1 MKFHFGLLRTKLAR
15 RVVWLFCLAALIP
28 IIAVALFSLGYVS
41 ERYLPHVIILSLL
54 VILLLSIS
62 LIRHC
67 MVPLKQLISGTQ
79 RVANGEFNKPVKIGT
94 RDELETLANAFNAMS
109 ARVGK
114 RVNALTI
121 LSEIDQ
127 LILSSPNIE
136 TALLTIL
143 KRIPQVVPCEFL
155 SIALIDKLES
165 SEGRAYFSHADF
177 KEKPGLKKI
186 DITPDEKKKVLEHD
200 NTFVI
205 NLQDES
211 WRFLDLFKKKGVSV
225 AQIFP
230 VTLDGKLTAILSL
243 GYTIKVL
250 LNDEDIEHLHRITA
264 RLASALETA
273 DRDERLY
280 RQAYFDGLT
289 ELPNRQLLEDRLDQY
304 IMHAHRDN
312 QFISVLYIDLDR
324 FKNIN
329 DTLGHTIG
337 DKLLQDTAV
346 RLTRCVRETDTV
358 ARLSGDEFVVVLS
371 NITEPKDARL
381 IAEHII
387 ARISESFNIDS
398 HEIFITPSIGISLY
412 PTDGTNTEVLL
423 KHADAAMYRAKQ
435 SGRGSY
441 KFYEEKMNIEDMKR
455 SQMEQDLRHAL
466 ARDEFELVYQPQ
478 FDLNTGKIIGVE
490 ALIRWNHTKQ
500 GTILP
505 SNFIPLAEDTGLIE
519 PIGEWILRTACRQY
533 KAWQEEGLIID
544 RLAINVSNR
553 QFMRRKFADT
563 VYKSLTATGMSPERL
578 ELEITESLLM
588 DDRIDTV
595 YILDELHSMGVKL
608 AIDDFGTGYT
618 SLGYL
623 KRLPVDALKIDQSF
637 ITEVPISEDAI
648 TITNSI
654 IAMAHAF
661 KVNVIAEG
669 VENEQQLFMLRSQ
682 KCDSVQGFYFAQPMP
697 PAEFEAYLKQKN

>member
-1 MKFHFGLLRTKLAR
+1 MKFHYGLLRTKLAR
-15 RVVWLFCLAALIP
+15 RVIGLFCLAALAP
-28 IIAVALFSLGYVS
+28 IIALALFFHGYLS
-41 ERYLPHVIILSLL
+41 DEYLPQVIILSLL
-54 VILLLSIS
+54 VILFLSIS

-67 MVPLKQLISGTQ
+67 MVPLKKLINGAQ
-79 RVANGEFNKPVKIGT
+79 QVASGEFNKPVKIGT
-94 RDELETLANAFNAMS
+94 RDELEILANAFNAMS
-109 ARVGK
+109 SRVGK

-121 LSEIDQ
+121 LAEIDQ
-127 LILSSPNIE
+127 LIISSPNIE

-143 KRIPQVVPCEFL
+143 KRVPQIVPCEFL
-155 SIALIDKLES
+155 SIALVDNIES
-165 SEGRAYFSHADF
+165 NVGRAYFSHAEF

-186 DITPDEKKKVLEHD
+186 DITPEEKKKVLEHD

-205 NLQDES
+205 NLQEET
-211 WRFLDLFKKKGVSV
+211 WHFLDRFKNKGVSV
-225 AQIFP
+225 VQVFP

-243 GYTIKVL
+243 GYTIKIL
-250 LNDEDIEHLHRITA
+250 LNDEDIEHLHVITH
-264 RLASALETA
+264 RLATALETA

-280 RQAYFDGLT
+280 RQAYFDALT
-289 ELPNRQLLEDRLDQY
+289 NLPNRQLLEDRLDQY
-304 IMHAHRDN
+304 IMHAHRMN
-312 QFISVLYIDLDR
+312 QIIGVLYIDLDR

-329 DTLGHTIG
+329 DTLGHSVG
-337 DKLLQDTAV
+337 DKLLQDTAE

-358 ARLSGDEFVVVLS
+358 ARLSGDEFIVVLS
-371 NITEPKDARL
+371 NITEPKDARI

-387 ARISESFNIDS
+387 TRISESFKINL
-398 HEIFITPSIGISLY
+398 HEIFITPSVGIALY
-412 PTDGTNTEVLL
+412 PSDGTNTESLL
-423 KHADAAMYRAKQ
+423 KHADAAMYQAKK

-441 KFYEEKMNIEDMKR
+441 KFYEEKMNVEDMKR

-466 ARDEFELVYQPQ
+466 ARSEFELVYQPQ
-478 FDLNTGKIIGVE
+478 FDLKTGKIIGVE
-490 ALIRWNHTKQ
+490 ALVRWNHTKH
-500 GTILP
+500 GTLLP
-505 SNFIPLAEDTGLIE
+505 SHFIPLAEDTGLIE

-533 KAWQEEGLIID
+533 KAWQEEGFIID

-553 QFMRRKFADT
+553 QFMQRKFADT
-563 VYKSLTATGMSPERL
+563 VYKSLTATGMAPERL

-588 DDRIDTV
+588 DDRIDTI
-595 YILDELHSMGVKL
+595 YILDELHNMGIKL

-637 ITEVPISEDAI
+637 ITDVPISEDAI

-682 KCDSVQGFYFAQPMP
+682 KCDSVQGFYFAQPMLP
-697 PAEFEAYLKQKN
+697 TEFEAYLKRNT

>member
-1 MKFHFGLLRTKLAR
+1 MTFQYGFLRSKLAR
-15 RVVWLFCLAALIP
+15 RVIRLFCLAALVP
-28 IIAVALFSLGYVS
+28 IIATALLSFGFVS
-41 ERYLPHVIILSLL
+41 DNFLPHIIILSLL

-62 LIRHC
+62 LVRHC
-67 MVPLKQLISGTQ
+67 MVPLKQLINGTQ
-79 RVANGEFNKPVKIGT
+79 RVADGEFNKPVEFVT

-109 ARVGK
+109 SRLGK

-143 KRIPQVVPCEFL
+143 KRIPQIVPCEFL
-155 SIALIDKLES
+155 SIALVDKLES
-165 SEGRAYFSHADF
+165 NVGRAYFSHADF

-186 DITPDEKKKVLEHD
+186 DLSPGEKEKILEHD
-200 NTFVI
+200 STFVI

-211 WRFLDLFKKKGVSV
+211 WRFLDRFKNKGVLV
-225 AQIFP
+225 AQVFP

-243 GYTIKVL
+243 GYTIKIL
-250 LNDEDIEHLHRITA
+250 LNDEDIKHLHIITS

-280 RQAYFDGLT
+280 RQAYFDALT
-289 ELPNRQLLEDRLDQY
+289 KLPNRQLLEDRLAQY
-304 IMHAHRDN
+304 ILHAHREN
-312 QFISVLYIDLDR
+312 QIIGVLYIDLDR

-329 DTLGHTIG
+329 DTLGHSVG
-337 DKLLQDTAV
+337 DKLLQDTAE

-358 ARLSGDEFVVVLS
+358 ARLSGDEFIVVLS
-371 NITEPKDARL
+371 NITEPKDARI

-387 ARISESFNIDS
+387 SRISESFNINL
-398 HEIFITPSIGISLY
+398 HEIFITPSVGIALY
-412 PTDGTNTEVLL
+412 PSDGTNSEELL
-423 KHADAAMYRAKQ
+423 KHADAAMYQAKQ

-441 KFYEEKMNIEDMKR
+441 KFYEEQMNVEDVKR

-466 ARDEFELVYQPQ
+466 ARSEFELVYQPQ
-478 FDLNTGKIIGVE
+478 FNLKTGKIIGAE
-490 ALIRWNHTKQ
+490 AFIRWNHTKH
-500 GTILP
+500 GIILP
-505 SNFIPLAEDTGLIE
+505 SHFIPLAEDTGLIE

-533 KAWQEEGLIID
+533 KSWQEEGLIID

-553 QFMRRKFADT
+553 QFMQRKFADT

-578 ELEITESLLM
+578 ELEITENLLM
-588 DDRIDTV
+588 DDRIDTI

-637 ITEVPISEDAI
+637 ITEVPTSEDAI
-648 TITNSI
+648 TITSSI

-697 PAEFEAYLKQKN
+697 PEEFGAYLKQNN

>member
-1 MKFHFGLLRTKLAR
+1 MTFQYGFLRSKLAR
-15 RVVWLFCLAALIP
+15 RVIRLFCLAALVP
-28 IIAVALFSLGYVS
+28 IIATAMLSFGFVS
-41 ERYLPHVIILSLL
+41 DNFLPHIIILSLL

-62 LIRHC
+62 LVRHC
-67 MVPLKQLISGTQ
+67 MVPLKQLINGTQ
-79 RVANGEFNKPVKIGT
+79 RVADGEFNKPVEFVT

-109 ARVGK
+109 SRLGK

-143 KRIPQVVPCEFL
+143 KRIPQIVPCEFL
-155 SIALIDKLES
+155 SIALVDKLES
-165 SEGRAYFSHADF
+165 NVGRAYFSHADF

-186 DITPDEKKKVLEHD
+186 DLSPGEKEKILEHD
-200 NTFVI
+200 STFVI

-211 WRFLDLFKKKGVSV
+211 WRFLDRFKNKGVLV
-225 AQIFP
+225 AQVFP

-243 GYTIKVL
+243 GYTIKIL
-250 LNDEDIEHLHRITA
+250 LNDEDIKHLHIITS

-280 RQAYFDGLT
+280 RQAYFDALT
-289 ELPNRQLLEDRLDQY
+289 KLPNRQLLEDRLAQY
-304 IMHAHRDN
+304 ILHAHREN
-312 QFISVLYIDLDR
+312 QIIGVLYIDLDR

-329 DTLGHTIG
+329 DTLGHSVG
-337 DKLLQDTAV
+337 DKLLQDTAE

-358 ARLSGDEFVVVLS
+358 ARLSGDEFIVVLS
-371 NITEPKDARL
+371 NITEPKDARI

-387 ARISESFNIDS
+387 SRISESFNINL
-398 HEIFITPSIGISLY
+398 HEIFITPSVGIALY
-412 PTDGTNTEVLL
+412 PSDGTNSEELL
-423 KHADAAMYRAKQ
+423 KHADAAMYQAKQ

-441 KFYEEKMNIEDMKR
+441 KFYEEQMNIEDVKR

-466 ARDEFELVYQPQ
+466 ARSEFELVYQPQ
-478 FDLNTGKIIGVE
+478 FDLKTGKIIGAE
-490 ALIRWNHTKQ
+490 AFIRWNHTKH
-500 GTILP
+500 GIILP
-505 SNFIPLAEDTGLIE
+505 SHFIPLAEDTGLIE

-533 KAWQEEGLIID
+533 KSWQEEGLIID

-553 QFMRRKFADT
+553 QFMQRKFADT

-578 ELEITESLLM
+578 ELEITENLLM
-588 DDRIDTV
+588 DDRIDTI

-637 ITEVPISEDAI
+637 ITEVPTSEDAI
-648 TITNSI
+648 TITSSI

-697 PAEFEAYLKQKN
+697 PEEFGAYLKQNN

>member
-1 MKFHFGLLRTKLAR
+1 MKPQSGLLRSKLAR
-15 RVVWLFCLAALIP
+15 RVVR
-28 IIAVALFSLGYVS
+28 LFSLAAVVPIIGITLFSSGYMS
-41 ERYLPHVIILSLL
+41 DRFLPHIIILSVL
-54 VILLLSIS
+54 VVVLLSIS

-67 MVPLKQLISGTQ
+67 MVPLKQLINGTQ
-79 RVANGEFNKPVKIGT
+79 RVANGEFNKPVEFVT
-94 RDELETLANAFNAMS
+94 NDEIEMLANSFNTMS
-109 ARVGK
+109 SRLGK

-143 KRIPQVVPCEFL
+143 NRIPQIVPCEFL

-165 SEGRAYFSHADF
+165 NVGHAYFSHADF

-186 DITPDEKKKVLEHD
+186 DISPSEKKKVLEH
-200 NTFVI
+200 NSTFVI
-205 NLQDES
+205 NLQEED
-211 WRFLDLFKKKGVSV
+211 WRFLDRFKNKGVSL
-225 AQIFP
+225 AQVFP
-230 VTLDGKLTAILSL
+230 VIIDGKLTAILSL
-243 GYTIKVL
+243 GYTIKIL
-250 LNDEDIEHLHRITA
+250 LNDEDIEHLHDITN
-264 RLASALETA
+264 RLGTALETA

-280 RQAYFDGLT
+280 RQAYFDFLT
-289 ELPNRQLLEDRLDQY
+289 GLPNRQLLEDRLAQY
-304 IMHAHRDN
+304 IMHAHREN
-312 QFISVLYIDLDR
+312 QLIGVLYIDLDR

-329 DTLGHTIG
+329 DTLGHSIG
-337 DKLLQDTAV
+337 DKLLQEAAE

-358 ARLSGDEFVVVLS
+358 ARLSGDEFIVVLS
-371 NITEPKDARL
+371 NITESKDARI

-387 ARISESFNIDS
+387 ARISESFNIDL
-398 HEIFITPSIGISLY
+398 HEVFITPSVGISLY
-412 PTDGTNTEVLL
+412 PSDGANSEELL
-423 KHADAAMYRAKQ
+423 KRADAAMYQAKQ
-435 SGRGSY
+435 SGRGIY
-441 KFYEEKMNIEDMKR
+441 KFFEEQMNIADEQR

-466 ARDEFELVYQPQ
+466 ARGEFELVYQPQ
-478 FDLNTGKIIGVE
+478 FNLKTGKIIGAE
-490 ALIRWNHTKQ
+490 ALIRWNHTKH
-500 GTILP
+500 GTIMP
-505 SNFIPLAEDTGLIE
+505 SHFIPLAEDTGLIE

-533 KAWQEEGLIID
+533 KTWQEEGLIID

-637 ITEVPISEDAI
+637 ITEVPINEDAI

-697 PAEFEAYLKQKN
+697 PNEFETYLKQQD

>member
-1 MKFHFGLLRTKLAR
+1 M
-15 RVVWLFCLAALIP
+15 I
-28 IIAVALFSLGYVS
+28 
-41 ERYLPHVIILSLL
+41 
-54 VILLLSIS
+54 
-62 LIRHC
+62 
-67 MVPLKQLISGTQ
+67 PLKQLFNGTQ
-79 RVANGEFNKPVKIGT
+79 RIANGEFNKPVEIGT
-94 RDELETLANAFNAMS
+94 RDELETLATAFNAMS
-109 ARVGK
+109 SRLGK

-136 TALLTIL
+136 TTLLSIL
-143 KRIPQVVPCEFL
+143 NRIPQVVPCEFL
-155 SIALIDKLES
+155 SIALVDKLES
-165 SEGRAYFSHADF
+165 NVGRAYFSHADF

-186 DITPDEKKKVLEHD
+186 DLTSNEKKKILEHD
-200 NTFVI
+200 STFVI

-211 WRFLDLFKKKGVSV
+211 WRFLDRFKNKGVSL

-230 VTLDGKLTAILSL
+230 VVLDGKLTAILSL
-243 GYTIKVL
+243 GYTIKIL
-250 LNDEDIEHLHRITA
+250 LNDEDIENLHVITD

-273 DRDERLY
+273 DRDEKLY
-280 RQAYFDGLT
+280 RQAYFDSLT
-289 ELPNRQLLEDRLDQY
+289 NLPNRQLLEDRLDQY
-304 IMHAHRDN
+304 IIHAHRDN
-312 QFISVLYIDLDR
+312 QIIGVLYIDLDR

-329 DTLGHTIG
+329 DTLGHNIG
-337 DKLLQDTAV
+337 DKLLQDTAE

-358 ARLSGDEFVVVLS
+358 ARLSGDEFIVVLS
-371 NITEPKDARL
+371 NIAEPKDARI

-387 ARISESFNIDS
+387 ARISESFNINL
-398 HEIFITPSIGISLY
+398 HEIFITPSIGIALY
-412 PTDGTNTEVLL
+412 PSDGTNTEELL
-423 KHADAAMYRAKQ
+423 KHADAAMYQAKQ
-435 SGRGSY
+435 SGRGRY

-466 ARDEFELVYQPQ
+466 ARSEFELVYQPQ
-478 FDLNTGKIIGVE
+478 FNLETGKIIGAE
-490 ALIRWNHTKQ
+490 AFIRWNHTKH

-505 SNFIPLAEDTGLIE
+505 SHFIPLAEDTGLIE

-533 KAWQEEGLIID
+533 KTWQEDGLIID

-553 QFMRRKFADT
+553 QFMQRKFADT

-578 ELEITESLLM
+578 ELEITENLLM
-588 DDRIDTV
+588 DDRIDTI
-595 YILDELHSMGVKL
+595 YILDELHNMGIKL

-623 KRLPVDALKIDQSF
+623 KRLPIDALKIDQSF
-637 ITEVPISEDAI
+637 ITEVPINEDAI

-697 PAEFEAYLKQKN
+697 SSEFEEYLKKNT

>member
-1 MKFHFGLLRTKLAR
+1 MKFQNGFLRSKFAR
-15 RVVWLFCLAALIP
+15 RVFWLFCLAALVP
-28 IIAVALFSLGYVS
+28 IISTALFSFGYIS
-41 ERYLPHVIILSLL
+41 DNFLPHIIILSLL
-54 VILLLSIS
+54 VILLLSVS

-67 MVPLKQLISGTQ
+67 MIPLKQLFNGTQ
-79 RVANGEFNKPVKIGT
+79 RIANGEFNKPVEIGT
-94 RDELETLANAFNAMS
+94 RDELETLATAFNAMS
-109 ARVGK
+109 SRLGK

-136 TALLTIL
+136 TTLLSIL
-143 KRIPQVVPCEFL
+143 NRIPQVVPCEFL
-155 SIALIDKLES
+155 SIALVDKLES
-165 SEGRAYFSHADF
+165 NVGRAYFSHADF

-186 DITPDEKKKVLEHD
+186 DLTSNEKKKILEHD
-200 NTFVI
+200 STFVI

-211 WRFLDLFKKKGVSV
+211 WRFLDRFKNKGVSL

-230 VTLDGKLTAILSL
+230 VVLDGKLTAILSL
-243 GYTIKVL
+243 GYTIKIL
-250 LNDEDIEHLHRITA
+250 LNDEDIENLHVITD

-273 DRDERLY
+273 DRDEKLY
-280 RQAYFDGLT
+280 RQAYFDSLT
-289 ELPNRQLLEDRLDQY
+289 NLPNRQLLEDRLDQY
-304 IMHAHRDN
+304 IIHAHRDN
-312 QFISVLYIDLDR
+312 QIIGVLYIDLDR

-329 DTLGHTIG
+329 DTLGHNIG
-337 DKLLQDTAV
+337 DKLLQDTAE

-358 ARLSGDEFVVVLS
+358 ARLSGDEFIVVLS
-371 NITEPKDARL
+371 NIAEPKDARI

-387 ARISESFNIDS
+387 ARISESFNINL
-398 HEIFITPSIGISLY
+398 HEIFITPSIGIALY
-412 PTDGTNTEVLL
+412 PSDGTNTEELL
-423 KHADAAMYRAKQ
+423 KHADAAMYQAKQ
-435 SGRGSY
+435 SGRGRY

-466 ARDEFELVYQPQ
+466 ARSEFELVYQPQ
-478 FDLNTGKIIGVE
+478 FNLETGKIIGAE
-490 ALIRWNHTKQ
+490 AFIRWNHTKH

-505 SNFIPLAEDTGLIE
+505 SHFIPLAEDTGLIE

-533 KAWQEEGLIID
+533 KTWQEDGLIID

-553 QFMRRKFADT
+553 QFMQRKFADT

-578 ELEITESLLM
+578 ELEITENLLM
-588 DDRIDTV
+588 DDRIDTI
-595 YILDELHSMGVKL
+595 YILDELHNMGIKL

-623 KRLPVDALKIDQSF
+623 KRLPIDALKIDQSF
-637 ITEVPISEDAI
+637 ITEVPINEDAI

-697 PAEFEAYLKQKN
+697 SSEFEEYLKKNT